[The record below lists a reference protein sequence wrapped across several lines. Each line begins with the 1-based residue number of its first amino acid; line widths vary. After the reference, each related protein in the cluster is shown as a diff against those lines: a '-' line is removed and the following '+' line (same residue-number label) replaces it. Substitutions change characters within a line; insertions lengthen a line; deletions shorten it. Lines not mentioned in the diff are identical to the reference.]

1 MNLYK
6 INGYEAIFRCRPEG
20 KGGGVCIY
28 LKNHIRWE
36 RQEDLENDSIENIW
50 LELFFQKSH
59 SVLLCCVY
67 RPPDSS
73 NYLSKTFNS
82 DFNDTQQTI
91 TKETIIMGD
100 CNVNYGKD
108 NDNREFKSLLSL
120 NGFKQLI
127 KQPTRVTKDS
137 STIIDIIAVNKDNI
151 KTVKVIPTTMSDHDM
166 VGCLRKINYKQFPS
180 KTIRCRNF
188 ANYDPTALNRELEHA
203 DWDSVYNS
211 PNVNQCTD
219 AFNNILETAF
229 EKHAPTINK
238 KIKGKLCPWLNSN
251 LKSEMNNRDKLM
263 RKAKKSRNDE
273 DWLAY
278 KQSRN
283 RCNNL
288 LRRAKANFHRE
299 QFNEHS
305 TNPKRFWECIKKVF
319 PTKEKLP
326 PPNTKD
332 NLSLAKKFSTWFASV
347 VTDLKQ
353 KAMLLK
359 NFVWG
364 ESTAKQ
370 KHTDK
375 VFKFEY
381 VSVIFVRKQL
391 RKLKRSKATGLD
403 NLPPSILKDTADV
416 ISKPLCHFIN
426 LSLKTGLFPPSWK
439 RARIVPVFKS
449 GKSSL
454 PENYRPISILPALSK
469 IIERAVHQQ
478 ISDFLEQNELLSN
491 NQFGFRAKRSTDMAA
506 TLLCDSIRRQI
517 GQGKLVG
524 SVFLDLSRT
533 FDTINHG
540 KLINELERYGVS
552 GQELGWFTDYLF
564 NRHQTVDINKSTSP
578 AEPLYCGVPQGTI
591 LGPLLFVVFFNDLST
606 QLKNSNMIQYADD
619 TVIYLG
625 HKNVNEIS
633 KLLNED
639 LDLISTYFNENELL
653 MNLKKGKTETML
665 FGTSQRLSKLDS
677 SLELYYRGERVNCID
692 KYKYLGNVVDPAL
705 NLNSDFDQKY
715 KKASSRLRLLTKV
728 RPFLNVAAASKI
740 FEAMVVPVVTYCHT
754 LHASMTTTQK
764 MKLKSLTSRATKII
778 DSNVPNDIETT
789 MRVRTCLFVRKCME
803 NKLCNDFNEY
813 FKVANHS
820 KNTRNNKSLLV
831 LPQVKLEFERKAF
844 YFFGAK
850 IYNELPLDIRKEKSY
865 NIFKQRLMQNY
876 F

>member
-1 MNLYK
+1 MFL
-6 INGYEAIFRCRPEG
+6 
-20 KGGGVCIY
+20 
-28 LKNHIRWE
+28 
-36 RQEDLENDSIENIW
+36 
-50 LELFFQKSH
+50 
-59 SVLLCCVY
+59 
-67 RPPDSS
+67 
-73 NYLSKTFNS
+73 T
-82 DFNDTQQTI
+82 
-91 TKETIIMGD
+91 
-100 CNVNYGKD
+100 
-108 NDNREFKSLLSL
+108 
-120 NGFKQLI
+120 LI
-127 KQPTRVTKDS
+127 
-137 STIIDIIAVNKDNI
+137 
-151 KTVKVIPTTMSDHDM
+151 
-166 VGCLRKINYKQFPS
+166 
-180 KTIRCRNF
+180 
-188 ANYDPTALNRELEHA
+188 
-203 DWDSVYNS
+203 
-211 PNVNQCTD
+211 
-219 AFNNILETAF
+219 
-229 EKHAPTINK
+229 
-238 KIKGKLCPWLNSN
+238 
-251 LKSEMNNRDKLM
+251 
-263 RKAKKSRNDE
+263 
-273 DWLAY
+273 
-278 KQSRN
+278 
-283 RCNNL
+283 
-288 LRRAKANFHRE
+288 
-299 QFNEHS
+299 
-305 TNPKRFWECIKKVF
+305 
-319 PTKEKLP
+319 
-326 PPNTKD
+326 
-332 NLSLAKKFSTWFASV
+332 
-347 VTDLKQ
+347 
-353 KAMLLK
+353 
-359 NFVWG
+359 
-364 ESTAKQ
+364 
-370 KHTDK
+370 HTDGC
-375 VFKFEY
+375 
-381 VSVIFVRKQL
+381 R
-391 RKLKRSKATGLD
+391 G
-403 NLPPSILKDTADV
+403 
-416 ISKPLCHFIN
+416 
-426 LSLKTGLFPPSWK
+426 
-439 RARIVPVFKS
+439 IVC
-449 GKSSL
+449 
-454 PENYRPISILPALSK
+454 
-469 IIERAVHQQ
+469 
-478 ISDFLEQNELLSN
+478 
-491 NQFGFRAKRSTDMAA
+491 KRSTDMAA

-524 SVFLDLSRT
+524 SVFLDLSRA

-591 LGPLLFVVFFNDLST
+591 LGPLLFVVFFNLST

-677 SLELYYRGERVNCID
+677 SLELYYRGERVNCTD

-740 FEAMVVPVVTYCHT
+740 FEAMIVPVVTYCHT

-764 MKLKSLTSRATKII
+764 RKLKSLTSRATKII

-844 YFFGAK
+844 YFFGDK